1 MQIIREI
8 TSSFKNKDARPTGEK
23 NIDRMRQFLLDL
35 PNINK
40 CEFIDSQTSSVSTK
54 WGVSW
59 SEFAIVRDYLQNF
72 YDNHRNNINDINI
85 NIENDLISVT
95 APKEFDLRELYFL
108 GSQKTN
114 STNSVGQYGEGF
126 KAATVSLIKLG
137 HDYVTSTSGDMAC
150 VISIG
155 EQIEGNLDIRP
166 LVYNYFK
173 INRQTGCGLFIKSF
187 NEELKS
193 AFKDGLDQ
201 YWYDKNPTVGEL
213 LHKHGEF
220 SFYKSSNDKGHIFY
234 GSIKRAE
241 IKDIPIVI
249 NIDKKYNQIE
259 KKVAADRDRNSF
271 DDRLTASLYKI
282 IFKNGFHPTTP
293 ASHPVIDYIIENS
306 RKLWETGKGHP
317 LIQAM
322 ADNFGYLCHYEE
334 DRAHLENIF
343 GDKYYAQSSY
353 KYLRTKQTSWWE
365 IQPDIF
371 LKERE
376 FKKQGKIELPAYF
389 SFFGVISAAEEL
401 EIENMRIKEEA
412 QNKNTEPLTGKE
424 ISGLKI
430 CLECVKEIAPEFRG
444 LFTNVLEGSYSTEA
458 GRVYNVSFMS
468 VSSEKLLG
476 ELKTSGKTFGDKI
489 VYLNKKLF
497 SSNFG
502 EVFSTLLHEFCH
514 IFGRDGSRDF
524 TDALTIVM
532 CRIINNHKIIDDYSK
547 QWEYYKVDLKT
558 NSTRH

>member
-1 MQIIREI
+1 MELIKGII
-8 TSSFKNKDARPTGEK
+8 SKSKFKNTQSTENKSIK
-23 NIDRMRQFLLDL
+23 RMKQFLLDL
-35 PNINK
+35 PNIDE
-40 CEFIDSQTSSVSTK
+40 CQFVDSQISSVSTK
-54 WGVSW
+54 WGVTW

-72 YDNHRNNINDINI
+72 YDSHRDNINSINI
-85 NIENDLISVT
+85 KIENDLISVK
-95 APKEFDLRELYFL
+95 APREFDLRELYFL

-114 STNSVGQYGEGF
+114 DTNTVGQYGEGF

-137 HDYVTSTSGDMAC
+137 HDYVTSVSGNMAC
-150 VISIG
+150 IISIG
-155 EQIEGNLDIRP
+155 DQLEGDLDIRP
-166 LVYNYFK
+166 LVYNYFR
-173 INRQTGCGLFIKSF
+173 INHQQGCGLFIKSF

-193 AFKDGLDQ
+193 AFRNGLDQ
-201 YWYDKNPTVGEL
+201 YWYDENPLVGEL
-213 LHKHGEF
+213 IHKHGDF
-220 SFYKSSNDKGHIFY
+220 SFYKSKDDIGHIFY

-241 IKDIPIVI
+241 IKDVPIVI
-249 NIDKKYNQIE
+249 NIDKKYSQIE
-259 KKVAADRDRNSF
+259 KKVASDRDRNTF

-293 ASHPVIDYIIENS
+293 ASHPVIEYIIQNTQ
-306 RKLWETGKGHP
+306 KLWEVGKGHP

-334 DRAHLENIF
+334 DRIYLNKIF
-343 GDKYYAQSSY
+343 GDKYYAQSKY
-353 KYLRTKQTSWWE
+353 KYLRTQQSSWWE
-365 IQPDIF
+365 IQPDIY

-376 FKKQGKIELPAYF
+376 YKKQGKIELPAYF
-389 SFFGVISAAEEL
+389 SFLGVNSAAEEL
-401 EIENMRIKEEA
+401 EIQNIKIKEEA

-424 ISGLKI
+424 INGLKI
-430 CLECVKEIAPEFRG
+430 CLECVKEIAPEFRS
-444 LFTNVLEGSYSTEA
+444 LFTNVLEGSYSTEV

-468 VSSEKLLG
+468 VTSEKLLG
-476 ELKTSGKTFGDKI
+476 ELKSSGKTFGDKI

-497 SSNFG
+497 KSNFG

-558 NSTRH
+558 NSTHH

>member
-8 TSSFKNKDARPTGEK
+8 SNSLKAKNTKTGNTK
-23 NIDRMRQFLLDL
+23 NIERMKQFLLDL
-35 PNINK
+35 PNIEE
-40 CEFIDSQTSSVSTK
+40 CQFIDSQTSSVSTK
-54 WGVSW
+54 WGVAW

-72 YDNHRNNINDINI
+72 YDNHRDDINAIKINI
-85 NIENDLISVT
+85 NNDLISVR

-114 STNSVGQYGEGF
+114 DTNTVGQYGEGF

-137 HDYVTSTSGDMAC
+137 HDYVTSVSGNMAC

-155 EQIEGNLDIRP
+155 DQIEGDLDIRP

-173 INRQTGCGLFIKSF
+173 INQQSGCGLFIKSF

-193 AFKDGLDQ
+193 AFKIGLDQ
-201 YWYDKNPTVGEL
+201 YWYDKNPMVGEF

-220 SFYKSSNDKGHIFY
+220 SFYKSNDQKGHIFY

-271 DDRLTASLYKI
+271 DDRLTTSLYKI
-282 IFKNGFHPTTP
+282 IFKNGFHHTTP

-306 RKLWETGKGHP
+306 RKLWEAGKGHP

-334 DRAHLENIF
+334 DQIHLKNIF

-353 KYLRTKQTSWWE
+353 KYLRTKQSSWWE

-376 FKKQGKIELPAYF
+376 FKKEGKIELPAYF
-389 SFFGVISAAEEL
+389 SFFGVKSAAEEL
-401 EIENMRIKEEA
+401 EIESIRIKEEA
-412 QNKNTEPLTGKE
+412 QNKNTEPLNGKE
-424 ISGLKI
+424 INGLKI
-430 CLECVKEIAPEFRG
+430 CLECVKEIAPEFRS
-444 LFTNVLEGSYSTEA
+444 LFANVLEGSYSTEA

-468 VSSEKLLG
+468 VTSEKLLG
-476 ELKTSGKTFGDKI
+476 ELKSSGKTFGDKI

-497 SSNFG
+497 NSNFG

-532 CRIINNHKIIDDYSK
+532 CRIINNHKIMHDFTK
-547 QWEYYKVDLKT
+547 QWESYKLDLKSDLT
-558 NSTRH
+558 LH